1 MRKCIIVLNLSNFT
15 GSLNHSI
22 KNSDGSYEKLRVD
35 YADMLKYLTGDRTL
49 VGSYIISQQDI
60 NATNKTLEQLQANQK
75 FIQGLKKFG
84 WESVRVSYNS
94 ADENLSPVFDAIWQN
109 VLSPFVNEDGSW
121 SINPATTDII
131 FVNGTSSWFEIIDTF
146 AQNGFQVEIAY
157 PHIAVSKLLMANF
170 AFLDLTSFLISS
182 NSKINKQ

>member
-1 MRKCIIVLNLSNFT
+1 MRNCIVVLNSANFI

-22 KNSDGSYEKLRVD
+22 KNSDGGYEKLRVD
-35 YADMLKYLTGDRTL
+35 YVDMLKYLVGDRTL
-49 VGSYIISQQDI
+49 LGAHIISQQDI
-60 NATNKTLEQLQANQK
+60 NASDKTLTQLQTNQK

-84 WESVRVSYNS
+84 WSPVRASYNS

-109 VLSPFVNEDGSW
+109 VLSPFVNADDSW
-121 SINPATTDII
+121 SINPATTDIV
-131 FVNGTSSWFEIIDTF
+131 FVNGSSKWYEIIDTF

-157 PHIAVSKLLMANF
+157 PHIAVSKLLTANF

-182 NSKINKQ
+182 NSKLANK